1 MQIEDNN
8 RKLGSFFCLV
18 FFFFF
23 FFFFLFFFLSP
34 TETVG
39 NVLRG
44 IVINEDTKI

>member
-8 RKLGSFFCLV
+8 RKLGSFICLV
-18 FFFFF
+18 FFFF
-23 FFFFLFFFLSP
+23 SP
-34 TETVG
+34 TETLG

>member
-8 RKLGSFFCLV
+8 RKLGSFICLV

-23 FFFFLFFFLSP
+23 FFSP

>member
-8 RKLGSFFCLV
+8 RKLGSFICLV

-23 FFFFLFFFLSP
+23 FFFSLSP

>member
-8 RKLGSFFCLV
+8 RKLGSFICLV

-23 FFFFLFFFLSP
+23 FFFFFSP

-44 IVINEDTKI
+44 ILL

>member
-8 RKLGSFFCLV
+8 RKLGSFICV
-18 FFFFF
+18 GFFFFF
-23 FFFFLFFFLSP
+23 FFFLSP

>member
-1 MQIEDNN
+1 MQIEDKN
-8 RKLGSFFCLV
+8 RKLGSFICLV

-23 FFFFLFFFLSP
+23 SP

>member
-8 RKLGSFFCLV
+8 RKLGSFICLV

-23 FFFFLFFFLSP
+23 FFFLSP

>member
-8 RKLGSFFCLV
+8 RKLGSFICLV

-23 FFFFLFFFLSP
+23 LLSP

>member
-8 RKLGSFFCLV
+8 RKLGSFFFLG

-23 FFFFLFFFLSP
+23 FFFFFLSP

>member
-8 RKLGSFFCLV
+8 RKLGSFICLV
-18 FFFFF
+18 FFF
-23 FFFFLFFFLSP
+23 FFFLSP

-44 IVINEDTKI
+44 IVINEDTKL

>member
-8 RKLGSFFCLV
+8 RKLDSFICLV

-23 FFFFLFFFLSP
+23 FFFFLSP

>member
-8 RKLGSFFCLV
+8 RKLGSFICLG

-23 FFFFLFFFLSP
+23 FFIYP

-39 NVLRG
+39 MY
-44 IVINEDTKI
+44 

>member
-8 RKLGSFFCLV
+8 RKLGSFICLG

-23 FFFFLFFFLSP
+23 FSP

>member
-8 RKLGSFFCLV
+8 RKLGSFICLV
-18 FFFFF
+18 
-23 FFFFLFFFLSP
+23 FLSP